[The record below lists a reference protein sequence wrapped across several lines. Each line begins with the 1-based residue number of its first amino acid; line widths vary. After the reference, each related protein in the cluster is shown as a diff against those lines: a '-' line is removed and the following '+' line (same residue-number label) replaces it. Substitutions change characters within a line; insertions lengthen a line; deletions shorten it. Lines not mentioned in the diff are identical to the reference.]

1 MNAAIIKRGRRYAV
15 RLDLG
20 RGPDGRRIYKYHS
33 GYPTRK
39 AAQQAR
45 TELLGAL
52 DRRSYVA
59 PDKTTV
65 AEYLR
70 GQWLPAIQTRV
81 RPGTWVE
88 YRRKVDTHLIPA
100 LGQVPLQQLTTA
112 MLNAH
117 YQQLLAGGTGARTVQ
132 YVHATIRKALNDAV
146 RWGLLVRNPAQ
157 HAAPPR
163 PRRGELRTWTAD
175 ELRRFLDGLQD
186 ERLYAAWR
194 LAALTGM
201 RRGEVLG
208 LRWADLDLD
217 GAWLSVRQT
226 LIVVDNHPQLSQPK
240 TARGGR
246 RVALDP
252 GTVASLRVHHKAQ
265 AAERLAAG
273 PTWTHSDLVFSRQ
286 DGALLH
292 PEYIRRQ
299 FERHIDRAGLPRIR
313 FHDLR
318 HTHATLALQAGV
330 HPKVVS
336 ERLGHT
342 TVALTLD
349 IYSHAIPA
357 MQQEAAVTIAGL
369 ISGRGLGAS
378 ANPTVDVRSVHD
390 PGPPDHGREGML

>member
-1 MNAAIIKRGRRYAV
+1 VNAAIIKRGTRYVV

-20 RGPDGRRIYKYHS
+20 RGPDGKRIYKYHS
-33 GYPTRK
+33 GYRTKR

-52 DRRSYVA
+52 DRHSYVA

-70 GQWLPAIQTRV
+70 CQWLPATKARV

-88 YRRKVDTHLIPA
+88 YRRKVDTHLVPA
-100 LGQVPLQQLTTA
+100 LGQVPLQQLTSA
-112 MLNAH
+112 ILNAH
-117 YQQLLAGGTGARTVQ
+117 YQQLLAGGVGARTVQ

-157 HAAPPR
+157 HAAPPT

-175 ELRRFLDGLQD
+175 ELRRFLDSLQD
-186 ERLYAAWR
+186 DRLCAAWR

-208 LRWADLDLD
+208 LRWTDLDLD
-217 GAWLSVRQT
+217 GGWLSVRQT

-240 TARGGR
+240 TARGER

-252 GTVASLRVHHKAQ
+252 GTVASLRVHRKAQ

-273 PTWTHSDLVFSRQ
+273 PAWTHSDLVFSHQ
-286 DGALLH
+286 DGAPLH
-292 PEYIRRQ
+292 PEYVRRL
-299 FERHIDRAGLPRIR
+299 FDRHLQQAGLPRIR

-336 ERLGHT
+336 ERLGHA

-349 IYSHAIPA
+349 VYSHAIPA
-357 MQQEAAVTIAGL
+357 MQQDAAATVAHL
-369 ISGRGLGAS
+369 VSGVVLAE
-378 ANPTVDVRSVHD
+378 TV
-390 PGPPDHGREGML
+390 

>member
-33 GYPTRK
+33 SYLIRK

-52 DRRSYVA
+52 ERRSYVA
-59 PDKTTV
+59 PERTTL

-70 GQWLPAIQTRV
+70 GQWLPAIQSRV

-88 YRRKVDTHLIPA
+88 YQRKVDAHLIPA

-117 YQQLLAGGTGARTVQ
+117 YQQLLSRGVGARTVQ
-132 YVHATIRKALNDAV
+132 YVHATIRKALHDAI
-146 RWGLLVRNPAQ
+146 RWGLLVRNPALY
-157 HAAPPR
+157 AAPPT
-163 PRRGELRTWTAD
+163 PRRGELQTWTAE
-175 ELRRFLDGLQD
+175 ELHQFLDSVQGD
-186 ERLYAAWR
+186 RLYAAWR

-217 GAWLSVRQT
+217 NGWLSVRQT
-226 LIVVDNHPQLSQPK
+226 LIVVDNHAQLSQPK
-240 TARGGR
+240 TIRGR
-246 RVALDP
+246 RQLALDP
-252 GTVASLRVHHKAQ
+252 ETIMVLRGHRRNQ

-273 PTWTHSDLVFSRQ
+273 PSWTPSDLVFTRQ
-286 DGALLH
+286 DGTPLH
-292 PEYIRRQ
+292 PEYVRRL
-299 FERHIDRAGLPRIR
+299 FDRHLQRAELPRIR

-342 TVALTLD
+342 TVSITLD
-349 IYSHAIPA
+349 VYSHAIPGI
-357 MQQEAAVTIAGL
+357 QQDAASTVAALVGTAD
-369 ISGRGLGAS
+369 SGRG
-378 ANPTVDVRSVHD
+378 
-390 PGPPDHGREGML
+390 

>member
-1 MNAAIIKRGRRYAV
+1 MNAAVLKRGRRYAV

-33 GYPTRK
+33 GYLTKK

-52 DRRSYVA
+52 DRHSYVA
-59 PDKTTV
+59 PDKTTM

-70 GQWLPAIQTRV
+70 GQWLPAIQPRV
-81 RPGTWVE
+81 RPGTWIE
-88 YRRKVDTHLIPA
+88 YQRKVDTHLIPA

-117 YQQLLAGGTGARTVQ
+117 YQQLLAAGVGPRTVQ
-132 YVHATIRKALNDAV
+132 YVHATIRKGLNDAI
-146 RWGLLVRNPAQ
+146 RWGLLVRNPAVY
-157 HAAPPR
+157 AAPPT
-163 PRRGELRTWTAD
+163 PRRGELQVWTAE
-175 ELRRFLDGLQD
+175 ELRQFLDGVRD
-186 ERLYAAWR
+186 DRLYAAWR

-217 GAWLSVRQT
+217 GGWLAVRQT
-226 LIVVDNHPQLSQPK
+226 LIVVDNHPQVSEPK
-240 TARGGR
+240 TARGR
-246 RVALDP
+246 RRLALDP
-252 GTVASLRVHHKAQ
+252 DTTGALRGHRRIQ

-273 PTWTHSDLVFSRQ
+273 SAWTISELVFTRP

-292 PEYIRRQ
+292 PEYVRRL
-299 FERHIDRAGLPRIR
+299 FDRHLQRAGLPRIR

-318 HTHATLALQAGV
+318 HTYATLALQAGV

-342 TVALTLD
+342 TVAMTLD

-357 MQQEAAVTIAGL
+357 LQQDAATAVAHLVGDTTRAH
-369 ISGRGLGAS
+369 GA
-378 ANPTVDVRSVHD
+378 
-390 PGPPDHGREGML
+390 

>member
-1 MNAAIIKRGRRYAV
+1 VNAAIIKRGNRYAV

-20 RGPDGRRIYKYHS
+20 RDPDGKRIFKYHS
-33 GYPTRK
+33 GYATKR

-52 DRRSYVA
+52 ERRSYVA

-65 AEYLR
+65 ADYLR
-70 GQWLPAIQTRV
+70 GQWLPVVQTRL
-81 RPGTWVE
+81 RPGTWAE
-88 YRRKVDTHLIPA
+88 YRRKVETHLIPA
-100 LGQVPLQQLTTA
+100 IGQVPLQQLTTA
-112 MLNAH
+112 MLNAL
-117 YQQLLAGGTGARTVQ
+117 YQQLLDRDVGARTVQ

-146 RWGLLVRNPAQ
+146 RWGLLVRNPA
-157 HAAPPR
+157 HYAAVPR
-163 PRRGELRTWTAD
+163 PRRTEQRTWTAS
-175 ELRRFLDGLQD
+175 ELRWFLACMRDD
-186 ERLYAAWR
+186 RLHAAWR

-217 GAWLSVRQT
+217 GGWLSVRQT
-226 LIVVDNHPQLSQPK
+226 LVVVDNHPQVSEPK
-240 TARGGR
+240 TARGRR

-252 GTVASLRVHHKAQ
+252 ETVAALRAHHTAQ
-265 AAERLAAG
+265 AAERLSAG
-273 PTWTHSDLVFSRQ
+273 PAWPSDDLVFTRE

-292 PEYIRRQ
+292 PEHVRRQ
-299 FERHIDRAGLPRIR
+299 FDRHLHRAGLPRIR

-318 HTHATLALQAGV
+318 HTYATLALQAGV

-342 TVALTLD
+342 TVAMTLD

-357 MQQEAAVTIAGL
+357 LQQDAAATIADILARTG
-369 ISGRGLGAS
+369 IARQG
-378 ANPTVDVRSVHD
+378 
-390 PGPPDHGREGML
+390 

>member
-1 MNAAIIKRGRRYAV
+1 MNAAIIKRGNRYAV

-20 RGPDGRRIYKYHS
+20 RGPDGKRTFKYHS
-33 GYPTRK
+33 GYPTKR

-52 DRRSYVA
+52 DHNSYVA

-65 AEYLR
+65 ADYLR
-70 GQWLPAIQTRV
+70 GQWLPGVQTRL

-88 YRRKVDTHLIPA
+88 YRSKAETHLIPA
-100 LGQVPLQQLTTA
+100 IGQVPLQQLTTA
-112 MLNAH
+112 MLNAL
-117 YQQLLAGGTGARTVQ
+117 YQQLLASGTGPRTVQ

-146 RWGLLVRNPAQ
+146 RWGLLVRNPAH
-157 HAAPPR
+157 HASAPR
-163 PRRGELRTWTAD
+163 PRSAEMRIWTAD
-175 ELRRFLDGLQD
+175 ELRQFLACVHGD
-186 ERLYAAWR
+186 RLYAAWH

-217 GAWLSVRQT
+217 SGWLSVRQT
-226 LIVVDNHPQLSQPK
+226 LVVVDNHPQVSEPK
-240 TARGGR
+240 TARSR
-246 RVALDP
+246 RRIALDP
-252 GTVASLRVHHKAQ
+252 DTIAALRAHHTAQ

-273 PTWTHSDLVFSRQ
+273 PAWPNHDLVFTRQ
-286 DGALLH
+286 DGDPLH
-292 PEYIRRQ
+292 PEYVRRR
-299 FERHIDRAGLPRIR
+299 FDRRVARADLPRIR

-342 TVALTLD
+342 TVAMTLD
-349 IYSHAIPA
+349 VYSHAIPA
-357 MQQEAAVTIAGL
+357 LQEDAAVAVADL
-369 ISGRGLGAS
+369 ITDTLVAEQS
-378 ANPTVDVRSVHD
+378 
-390 PGPPDHGREGML
+390 